1 MERFKIY
8 HILKSGFVKMKDGT
22 VIKESPFVFD
32 FCVLTDQELEIFRE
46 SKEEVSIELD
56 LETTNSQVKS
66 ALRELYNKFI

>member
-32 FCVLTDQELEIFRE
+32 FCALTDQELEVFRE
-46 SKEEVSIELD
+46 SKEEVSI
-56 LETTNSQVKS
+56 
-66 ALRELYNKFI
+66 